1 MSYDFAIIGAGAA
14 GTLLAV
20 ELVNRPS
27 LSTKKVLIVDREGG
41 DYRNRTWCFWAETGH
56 SLDFLVTHKYT
67 HIAVSDEDD
76 KPYASIH
83 PYTYNRIEGADFHDH
98 YRPILKN
105 HPQIDFVLDEVEH
118 IESNKDLAHIHL
130 SSGGSKSAKIC
141 FDSRFSYDR
150 LAGSRYP
157 VLQQHFIG
165 LEIET
170 NQEVF
175 DASKADFM
183 DFSVPQKGN
192 TRFMYVLPTSATRA
206 LFEYTLFSHQP
217 LKDSEYEEAI
227 HEYLTLKEISDY
239 KVISREKG
247 SIPMS
252 SHPLWRPLS
261 SRVLPIGLNGGWAKP
276 STGFAFN
283 RSLQRV
289 KQIADLVEKDPE
301 RLPKLKF
308 KDRFWLYDLLLLD
321 LLDRKNGAGSRL
333 FVRLFEKRQP
343 QLILQFLDE
352 KTHFLQELS
361 IMSANRPI
369 PFIKA
374 FFRWLFKGF

>member
-27 LSTKKVLIVDREGG
+27 LLAKRVLIIDREGG
-41 DYRNRTWCFWAETGH
+41 DYRDRTWCFWAESGH
-56 SLDFLVTHKYT
+56 SLDFLVKYRYT
-67 HIAVSDEDD
+67 HIAVSDQDD
-76 KPYASIH
+76 KQYASIN
-83 PYTYNRIEGADFHDH
+83 PFTYNRIEGVDFHDH
-98 YRPILKN
+98 FRPILKN
-105 HPQIDFVLDEVEH
+105 HPQIDFVQDEVVG
-118 IESNKDLAHIHL
+118 IDSKKDVARIHL
-130 SSGGSKSAKIC
+130 SSGVSKLAKIC
-141 FDSRFSYDR
+141 FDSRFTYDR
-150 LAGSRYP
+150 LKGSKYP

-170 NQEVF
+170 NEAVF
-175 DASKADFM
+175 DSNKADFM
-183 DFSVPQKGN
+183 DFSVTQKGN
-192 TRFMYVLPTSATRA
+192 TRFMYVLPTSETRA
-206 LFEYTLFSHQP
+206 LFEYTLFSHNP
-217 LKDSEYEEAI
+217 LKESEYEQAI
-227 HEYLTLKEISDY
+227 HEYLALKEIKNY

-289 KQIADLVEKDPE
+289 KQIADCVEKDPE
-301 RLPKLKF
+301 RLPRLKF
-308 KDRFWLYDLLLLD
+308 KNRFWLYDLLLLD
-321 LLDRKNGAGSRL
+321 LLDRNNGEGSKL
-333 FVRLFEKRQP
+333 FIRLFEKRKP

-352 KTHFLQELS
+352 KTNFSQDLS
-361 IMSANRPI
+361 ILAANRPI

>member
-14 GTLLAV
+14 GTLLAM
-20 ELVNRPS
+20 ELVGRSN
-27 LSTKKVLIVDREGG
+27 LSTKKVLIVDRPGG
-41 DYRNRTWCFWAETGH
+41 DYRDRTWCFWAESDH
-56 SLDFLVTHKYT
+56 SLDFLVNHKYT
-67 HIAVSDEDD
+67 HIAVSDQDD
-76 KPYASIH
+76 KQYASIR

-105 HPQIDFVLDEVEH
+105 HPQIDFVEDEVVN
-118 IESNKDLAHIHL
+118 IESKRDAALINLASGL
-130 SSGGSKSAKIC
+130 SKLAKIC
-141 FDSRFSYDR
+141 FDSRFSYDW
-150 LAGSRYP
+150 LKGSRYP

-170 NQEVF
+170 NEAVF
-175 DASKADFM
+175 DSSKADFM

-206 LFEYTLFSHQP
+206 LFEYTLFSHNL
-217 LKDSEYEEAI
+217 LKESEYEEAI
-227 HEYLTLKEISDY
+227 HEYLALKEITNY

-289 KQIADLVEKDPE
+289 KQIADYVEKNPD
-301 RLPKLKF
+301 RLPRLRF
-308 KDRFWLYDLLLLD
+308 KNRFWLYDLLLLD
-321 LLDRKNGAGSRL
+321 LLDRNNGEGSKL
-333 FVRLFEKRQP
+333 FLRLFEKRKP

-352 KTHFLQELS
+352 KTNFLQELS

-369 PFIKA
+369 PFIRA

>member
-14 GTLLAV
+14 GTLLAM
-20 ELVNRPS
+20 ELVSRSS
-27 LSTKKVLIVDREGG
+27 LSTKKVLVIDREGG
-41 DYRNRTWCFWAETGH
+41 NYRDRTWCFWAESGH
-56 SLDFLVTHKYT
+56 SLDFLVKHKYT
-67 HIAVSDEDD
+67 HIAVSDQDD
-76 KPYASIH
+76 KRYTSIR

-105 HPQIDFVLDEVEH
+105 HPQIDFVEDDV
-118 IESNKDLAHIHL
+118 INIDSKKDFAHIHL
-130 SSGGSKSAKIC
+130 FSGEFKSAKIC

-150 LAGSRYP
+150 LKGSRYP

-165 LEIET
+165 FEIET
-170 NQEVF
+170 NEAVF
-175 DASKADFM
+175 DSNNADFM

-206 LFEYTLFSHQP
+206 LFEYTLFSHNL
-217 LKDSEYEEAI
+217 LKESEYEVAI
-227 HEYLTLKEISDY
+227 HEYLALKEITDY

-289 KQIADLVEKDPE
+289 KQIADYVEKNPD
-301 RLPKLKF
+301 RLPRLRF
-308 KDRFWLYDLLLLD
+308 KNRFWLYDLLLLE
-321 LLDRKNGAGSRL
+321 LLDRNNGEGSKL
-333 FVRLFEKRQP
+333 FLRLFEKRKP

-352 KTHFLQELS
+352 KTNFLQELS

>member
-27 LSTKKVLIVDREGG
+27 LATKKVLIVDREGG
-41 DYRNRTWCFWAETGH
+41 DYRDRTWCFWAESGH
-56 SLDFLVTHKYT
+56 SLDFLVKHSYT
-67 HIAVSDEDD
+67 HIAVSDQYD

-105 HPQIDFVLDEVEH
+105 HPQIDFVQDEVKS
-118 IESNKDLAHIHL
+118 IDSKKDMAHIHL
-130 SSGGSKSAKIC
+130 TSGVSKSAKIC
-141 FDSRFSYDR
+141 FDSRFSYNR
-150 LAGSRYP
+150 LSASKYP

-170 NQEVF
+170 NEAVF
-175 DASKADFM
+175 DSSKADFM

-206 LFEYTLFSHQP
+206 LFEYTLFSHNP
-217 LKDSEYEEAI
+217 LKESEYEEAI
-227 HEYLTLKEISDY
+227 HEYLALKEIANY

-289 KQIADLVEKDPE
+289 RQIADYVESNPE
-301 RLPKLKF
+301 SLPRLKF
-308 KDRFWLYDLLLLD
+308 KNRFWLYDLLLLD
-321 LLDRKNGAGSRL
+321 LLDRNNGEGSKL
-333 FVRLFEKRQP
+333 FLRLFEKCKP
-343 QLILQFLDE
+343 QLILRFLDE
-352 KTHFLQELS
+352 KTNFLEELL

-369 PFIKA
+369 PFIQS
-374 FFRWLFKGF
+374 FFRWLFKGL

>member
-1 MSYDFAIIGAGAA
+1 MSFDFAIIGAGAA

-20 ELVNRPS
+20 ELVNRPC
-27 LSTKKVLIVDREGG
+27 LSTKRILIIDRPGG
-41 DYRNRTWCFWAETGH
+41 DYRDRTWCFWATKEH
-56 SLDFLVTHKYT
+56 SLDFLVRHRYT
-67 HIAVSDEDD
+67 HISVNEKD
-76 KPYASIH
+76 KQYTPIH

-98 YRPILKN
+98 YRPILKS
-105 HPQIDFVLDEVEH
+105 HPQIEFIEDEVVSINSEKNLAQ
-118 IESNKDLAHIHL
+118 INLVSNESKI
-130 SSGGSKSAKIC
+130 AKIC
-141 FDSRFSYDR
+141 FDSRFDYNR
-150 LAGSRYP
+150 LSDSKYP

-227 HEYLTLKEISDY
+227 HEYLALRKISNY
-239 KVISREKG
+239 KLISREKG

-252 SHPLWRPLS
+252 PHPLWRPLS

-289 KQIADLVEKDPE
+289 GQIVDRIEKDPE

-308 KDRFWLYDLLLLD
+308 KNRFWFYDLLLLD
-321 LLDRKNGAGSRL
+321 LLNRKNGEGSKL
-333 FVRLFEKRQP
+333 FIRLFEKRKP
-343 QLILQFLDE
+343 QLILRFLDE
-352 KTHFLQELS
+352 KTSFIEELS